1 MFAQGQQNSH
11 IIHMA
16 CDEMANKNKQ
26 MAFEK
31 KKQQQPMRAQTKYA
45 DGWKKQKKKKR
56 AHRWSGFSGMKS
68 KFLKAATK
76 LSSHDL
82 YAPMDQLLFLPSPL
96 AAIH

>member
-45 DGWKKQKKKKR
+45 DGWKKQKKKASSSMIWLLRNEIEVFKG
-56 AHRWSGFSGMKS
+56 SNEVEFS
-68 KFLKAATK
+68 
-76 LSSHDL
+76 
-82 YAPMDQLLFLPSPL
+82 
-96 AAIH
+96 

>member
-31 KKQQQPMRAQTKYA
+31 KKKQQQLMRAQTKYA
-45 DGWKKQKKKKR
+45 DGWKKQKK
-56 AHRWSGFSGMKS
+56 SE
-68 KFLKAATK
+68 LIY
-76 LSSHDL
+76 DL
-82 YAPMDQLLFLPSPL
+82 ASQEWNRSF
-96 AAIH
+96 

>member
-31 KKQQQPMRAQTKYA
+31 KTTTTNAGINKICWWLEKT
-45 DGWKKQKKKKR
+45 KKKKR

>member
-31 KKQQQPMRAQTKYA
+31 KKQQQLMRAQTKYA
-45 DGWKKQKKKKR
+45 DGWKKQKKK
-56 AHRWSGFSGMKS
+56 SE
-68 KFLKAATK
+68 LI
-76 LSSHDL
+76 DN
-82 YAPMDQLLFLPSPL
+82 L
-96 AAIH
+96 ASQEWNRSF